1 MPGGEDDEEENPCT
15 PPLGRCRT
23 LLLPVVFLCTAA
35 TATELVLAVCA
46 ALAMFESNRSS
57 AFNRASLIL
66 AASLVVELEEEE
78 EVEEVVVVVVE
89 EEEDR
94 LGLEEAVE
102 EVDVEEAVP
111 NVLPPPLPMAEE
123 RGARPPLFFLDH
135 IK

>member
-23 LLLPVVFLCTAA
+23 LLLPVVFLRTAA

-46 ALAMFESNRSS
+46 ALAILESNRSS

-78 EVEEVVVVVVE
+78 EVVAVV
-89 EEEDR
+89 EEDR

>member
-1 MPGGEDDEEENPCT
+1 MPGGEDDDEENPCS

-78 EVEEVVVVVVE
+78 EVVAVVVV
-89 EEEDR
+89 EEDR

>member
-1 MPGGEDDEEENPCT
+1 MPGGEEEDEENPCT

-78 EVEEVVVVVVE
+78 VVVVE

-102 EVDVEEAVP
+102 AVDVEEAVP

>member
-66 AASLVVELEEEE
+66 AASLVVGLEEEE
-78 EVEEVVVVVVE
+78 GVVVVE
-89 EEEDR
+89 VVEEEDR

-102 EVDVEEAVP
+102 AVDVEEAVP

>member
-1 MPGGEDDEEENPCT
+1 MPGGEEEEEDDEEENPCT

-78 EVEEVVVVVVE
+78 EVVVVE

>member
-35 TATELVLAVCA
+35 TATELVLAVRA
-46 ALAMFESNRSS
+46 ALAMLESNRSS

-78 EVEEVVVVVVE
+78 EVVAVVVV
-89 EEEDR
+89 EEDR

>member
-78 EVEEVVVVVVE
+78 EVVAVVVV
-89 EEEDR
+89 EEDR

-111 NVLPPPLPMAEE
+111 NVLPPPLPMAM
-123 RGARPPLFFLDH
+123 PPAVPSA
-135 IK
+135 

>member
-1 MPGGEDDEEENPCT
+1 MPGGEEEDEENPCT

-78 EVEEVVVVVVE
+78 VVVAVVVV
-89 EEEDR
+89 EEDR

-102 EVDVEEAVP
+102 AVDVEEAVP

>member
-1 MPGGEDDEEENPCT
+1 
-15 PPLGRCRT
+15 
-23 LLLPVVFLCTAA
+23 
-35 TATELVLAVCA
+35 
-46 ALAMFESNRSS
+46 MFESNRSS

-66 AASLVVELEEEE
+66 AASLVVELEEEV
-78 EVEEVVVVVVE
+78 EVVAVVVV
-89 EEEDR
+89 EEDR

>member
-1 MPGGEDDEEENPCT
+1 MPGGEEDDEENPCT

-78 EVEEVVVVVVE
+78 EEVVVVE
-89 EEEDR
+89 EEDW

>member
-1 MPGGEDDEEENPCT
+1 LPGGEEEEEENPCT

-78 EVEEVVVVVVE
+78 EEVVVVE
-89 EEEDR
+89 EEDW

>member
-1 MPGGEDDEEENPCT
+1 MPRGEEEDEENPCT

-78 EVEEVVVVVVE
+78 EVVVVVE

-102 EVDVEEAVP
+102 AVDVEEAVP

>member
-1 MPGGEDDEEENPCT
+1 MPGGEEEEEDDEEENPCT

-66 AASLVVELEEEE
+66 AASLVVELEEE
-78 EVEEVVVVVVE
+78 VEVVAVVV

>member
-1 MPGGEDDEEENPCT
+1 MPGGEEEDEENPCT

-46 ALAMFESNRSS
+46 ALAMLESNRSS

-78 EVEEVVVVVVE
+78 EVVVVVVE

-102 EVDVEEAVP
+102 AVDVEEAVP

>member
-1 MPGGEDDEEENPCT
+1 MPGGEEEDEENPCT

-66 AASLVVELEEEE
+66 AASLVVELEEEV
-78 EVEEVVVVVVE
+78 EVVAVVVV
-89 EEEDR
+89 EEDR